1 MNIYTKTGDK
11 GTTSLFG
18 GSRVDKCDLRVD
30 AYGTIDELISFIGL
44 AYAELPDEEEK
55 DILNKI
61 QKELFML
68 GAELAS
74 DEKGLELLKD
84 KIQLEHIEYLE
95 KLIDKYMGMAGPLTA
110 FVIPGK
116 NKPSATLHVA
126 RTVARRGER
135 IMTALN
141 EVQPLREEIKKYI
154 NRLSDTL
161 FALAR
166 YYEENMKKLN
176 DVKELSLEIV
186 KEMAKAAEAKATEMN
201 VPVIFAAVDAGANL
215 MLMHRMEDAFLT
227 SIDIAIN
234 KAYTAACLKQGSHEI
249 AECVQPGQSLY
260 GLQLTNNCRIVPF
273 GGGFP
278 IIVDGKVVG
287 AVGVSG
293 GTVEEDMAI
302 AQAAVDCFNNK

>member
-1 MNIYTKTGDK
+1 
-11 GTTSLFG
+11 
-18 GSRVDKCDLRVD
+18 
-30 AYGTIDELISFIGL
+30 
-44 AYAELPDEEEK
+44 
-55 DILNKI
+55 
-61 QKELFML
+61 
-68 GAELAS
+68 
-74 DEKGLELLKD
+74 
-84 KIQLEHIEYLE
+84 
-95 KLIDKYMGMAGPLTA
+95 
-110 FVIPGK
+110 
-116 NKPSATLHVA
+116 
-126 RTVARRGER
+126 
-135 IMTALN
+135 
-141 EVQPLREEIKKYI
+141 
-154 NRLSDTL
+154 
-161 FALAR
+161 
-166 YYEENMKKLN
+166 MKKLN

-186 KEMAKAAEAKATEMN
+186 KEMAKAAEAKACEMN

-287 AVGVSG
+287 AVGVSV

>member
-1 MNIYTKTGDK
+1 
-11 GTTSLFG
+11 
-18 GSRVDKCDLRVD
+18 
-30 AYGTIDELISFIGL
+30 
-44 AYAELPDEEEK
+44 
-55 DILNKI
+55 
-61 QKELFML
+61 
-68 GAELAS
+68 
-74 DEKGLELLKD
+74 
-84 KIQLEHIEYLE
+84 
-95 KLIDKYMGMAGPLTA
+95 
-110 FVIPGK
+110 
-116 NKPSATLHVA
+116 
-126 RTVARRGER
+126 
-135 IMTALN
+135 
-141 EVQPLREEIKKYI
+141 
-154 NRLSDTL
+154 
-161 FALAR
+161 
-166 YYEENMKKLN
+166 MKKLN

-186 KEMAKAAEAKATEMN
+186 KEMAKAAEAKACEMN

-260 GLQLTNNCRIVPF
+260 GG
-273 GGGFP
+273 GGGFPP

>member
-1 MNIYTKTGDK
+1 
-11 GTTSLFG
+11 
-18 GSRVDKCDLRVD
+18 
-30 AYGTIDELISFIGL
+30 
-44 AYAELPDEEEK
+44 
-55 DILNKI
+55 
-61 QKELFML
+61 
-68 GAELAS
+68 
-74 DEKGLELLKD
+74 
-84 KIQLEHIEYLE
+84 
-95 KLIDKYMGMAGPLTA
+95 
-110 FVIPGK
+110 
-116 NKPSATLHVA
+116 
-126 RTVARRGER
+126 
-135 IMTALN
+135 
-141 EVQPLREEIKKYI
+141 
-154 NRLSDTL
+154 
-161 FALAR
+161 
-166 YYEENMKKLN
+166 MKKLN

-186 KEMAKAAEAKATEMN
+186 KEMAKAAEAKACEMN

-227 SIDIAIN
+227 NIDIAIN

-249 AECVQPGQSLY
+249 GECVQPGQGLY

>member
-1 MNIYTKTGDK
+1 
-11 GTTSLFG
+11 
-18 GSRVDKCDLRVD
+18 
-30 AYGTIDELISFIGL
+30 
-44 AYAELPDEEEK
+44 
-55 DILNKI
+55 
-61 QKELFML
+61 
-68 GAELAS
+68 
-74 DEKGLELLKD
+74 
-84 KIQLEHIEYLE
+84 
-95 KLIDKYMGMAGPLTA
+95 
-110 FVIPGK
+110 
-116 NKPSATLHVA
+116 
-126 RTVARRGER
+126 
-135 IMTALN
+135 
-141 EVQPLREEIKKYI
+141 
-154 NRLSDTL
+154 
-161 FALAR
+161 
-166 YYEENMKKLN
+166 MKKLN

-186 KEMAKAAEAKATEMN
+186 KEMAKAAEAKACEMN

-215 MLMHRMEDAFLT
+215 MLMHRMEDAF
-227 SIDIAIN
+227 DIAIN

>member
-44 AYAELPDEEEK
+44 AYAELPTEEK
-55 DILNKI
+55 RELKKI

-84 KIQLEHIEYLE
+84 KIQVEHIEYLE
-95 KLIDKYMGMAGPLTA
+95 NLIDKYMNIAGPLTE

-166 YYEENMKKLN
+166 YYEEK
-176 DVKELSLEIV
+176 
-186 KEMAKAAEAKATEMN
+186 
-201 VPVIFAAVDAGANL
+201 
-215 MLMHRMEDAFLT
+215 
-227 SIDIAIN
+227 
-234 KAYTAACLKQGSHEI
+234 
-249 AECVQPGQSLY
+249 
-260 GLQLTNNCRIVPF
+260 
-273 GGGFP
+273 
-278 IIVDGKVVG
+278 
-287 AVGVSG
+287 
-293 GTVEEDMAI
+293 
-302 AQAAVDCFNNK
+302 

>member
-1 MNIYTKTGDK
+1 
-11 GTTSLFG
+11 
-18 GSRVDKCDLRVD
+18 
-30 AYGTIDELISFIGL
+30 
-44 AYAELPDEEEK
+44 
-55 DILNKI
+55 
-61 QKELFML
+61 
-68 GAELAS
+68 
-74 DEKGLELLKD
+74 
-84 KIQLEHIEYLE
+84 
-95 KLIDKYMGMAGPLTA
+95 
-110 FVIPGK
+110 
-116 NKPSATLHVA
+116 
-126 RTVARRGER
+126 
-135 IMTALN
+135 
-141 EVQPLREEIKKYI
+141 
-154 NRLSDTL
+154 
-161 FALAR
+161 
-166 YYEENMKKLN
+166 MKKLN

-186 KEMAKAAEAKATEMN
+186 KEMAKAAEAKACEMN

-234 KAYTAACLKQGSHEI
+234 KAYTAACLKQGSHES